1 MIKKYLLG
9 LLVFFFTIGVGFA
22 DLNAGEYNTKNKS
35 GINQRVLKKTDKKIV
50 FKWQRRN
57 LERHF
62 YKHRAEF
69 PEYKTV
75 KEYGDGAVKFFNKPP
90 EGTKFKHRSN
100 GDRLLYHEKNNF
112 FGAATKDGIIKTFF
126 RPNRG
131 IRYWNRQ

>member
-1 MIKKYLLG
+1 MIKKYISG
-9 LLVFFFTIGVGFA
+9 LLVLLLAAGAVFS
-22 DLNAGEYNTKNKS
+22 DLNAGEYTVKS
-35 GINQRVLKKTDKKIV
+35 KSNISQRVLEKTDKKVV
-50 FKWQRRN
+50 FKWHRRN

-69 PEYKTV
+69 PEYKNV